1 MKKVAPS
8 GTSLFVYDLQGHL
21 IGEYQADGKPL
32 QKTVW
37 LGDLPVAVISPSAA
51 GSSINYIWADH
62 LGTPRQISDPANG
75 KIIWRWM
82 VLIKVIFN

>member
-1 MKKVAPS
+1 M
-8 GTSLFVYDLQGHL
+8 FVYDLQGHL

-62 LGTPRQISDPANG
+62 LGTPPPDLRSCQ
-75 KIIWRWM
+75 W
-82 VLIKVIFN
+82 